1 MISFIIQFKYDSDD
15 RLRNLLRGIIYLNH
29 HFKDSEIIII
39 DQDDNADTLMT
50 YLENYQINNAKVKSL
65 QSEGP
70 FHRSKVINEGIKL
83 AKNAI
88 CLIYDCDILLPVSQ
102 IEASLLLASNGY
114 DVVYPFTSPQYD
126 IPQEYF
132 IDFQTNYDFE
142 KIKRDIPHRRWG
154 EPDSLMLQ
162 HGHGGF
168 GMMINKDNAGN
179 LSYFNEEFN
188 GWGFE
193 DGEFLYRLD
202 KFGAKVTRAWGPVFH
217 VEHSRTL
224 QHQHLDYTEKNNQ
237 LYQQIRSMDMNTL
250 TQYYKQLNLIN

>member
-15 RLRNLLRGIIYLNH
+15 RLKNLMRGVIYLNH
-29 HFKDSEIIII
+29 HFKDSEILII
-39 DQDDNADTLMT
+39 DQDDNESMLMS
-50 YLENYQINNAKVKSL
+50 YFSDYQIYNVKVKSL
-65 QSEGP
+65 RSDGP

-83 AKNAI
+83 AENDI
-88 CLIYDCDILLPVSQ
+88 CLIYDCDILLPAEQ
-102 IEASLLLASNGY
+102 IKVSLLLANNGY

-132 IDFQTNYDFE
+132 INFQIDYDFE
-142 KIKRDIPHRRWG
+142 KIKNDITHRRWG
-154 EPDSLMLQ
+154 EPDTLMLR

-168 GMMINKDNAGN
+168 SMMINRKSAGN

-224 QHQHLDYTEKNNQ
+224 QYQYNDYTEKNNQ
-237 LYQQIRSMDMNTL
+237 LYQYIRSMDIDTL
-250 TQYYKQLNLIN
+250 TSYYKHLNLIN